1 MKIKNAQ
8 EIQDSI
14 FRKMSAW
21 EKIRLMS
28 NFFLLGKKLEKL
40 KYQNDSRRS
49 SLQNSKNTEK
59 S

>member
-14 FRKMSAW
+14 FRKMSAGK
-21 EKIRLMS
+21 KIRLMS

-40 KYQNDSRRS
+40 KNQNDSRRS